1 LQLFADAVAVLN
13 MLHRELV
20 EVVQKPPG
28 FRSVVAAAR
37 KVLNYIF
44 LLRNVSL
51 AFGNMPPSFFQMTEL
66 HRSIHDAG

>member
-1 LQLFADAVAVLN
+1 LQLFPDAVAVLN
-13 MLHRELV
+13 MLHLEFV

-28 FRSVVAAAR
+28 FRGVVATAG

-51 AFGNMPPSFFQMTEL
+51 AFGNMPLSFFQMTDL